1 MDETDII
8 QSHILSL
15 IDIGFIDL
23 TDRQKKLL
31 DAYAKKYQ
39 KKGLPQ
45 QVYNELIN
53 DATKLIIFA

>member
-1 MDETDII
+1 MDEKELI

-31 DAYAKKYQ
+31 DAYSKKYQ
-39 KKGLPQ
+39 KKGLSQ